1 MHIYRWD
8 LDKTYL
14 DTDFGSLRGL
24 VRAATE
30 KASQK
35 RAVPGAPALLRG
47 LSSDE
52 RDRILIL
59 SGSPT
64 QMRDVLEEKLRLD
77 GIRFESLTLKD
88 NLNNLRRGRFRAI
101 RGQFGYKLPALLAS
115 RADES
120 SLARETLFG
129 DDAEVDALIYSVYA
143 DALSGRLP
151 PAQVSRI
158 LEAAGAYP
166 DRIEQA
172 MLSMSQLTPSDVVE
186 DVFIHLEQSSP
197 PRRFAPLGHR
207 VVPVFSWWQAAL
219 VLYERGRLDGM
230 TLEAVMAEVVEAES
244 LELWALS
251 GLAQDLVRRGH
262 VSPAVFDDL
271 NSEAAAFCHRAVSR
285 IPDQRPAEPVPEEV
299 DYIELLNHWD
309 KD

>member
-14 DTDFGSLRGL
+14 ETDFGSLRGL

-47 LSSDE
+47 LGRDE
-52 RDRILIL
+52 KDRILIL

-77 GIRFESLTLKD
+77 GICFESLTLKD

-115 RADES
+115 RAEES
-120 SLARETLFG
+120 TQARETLFG

-143 DALSGRLP
+143 DALSGSLQ

-166 DRIEQA
+166 DRIDLA
-172 MLSMSQLTPSDVVE
+172 MLSMSQLESSDVVE
-186 DVFIHLEQSSP
+186 DVFIHLEQGSP
-197 PRRFAPLGHR
+197 PQRFASLGHR

-219 VLYERGRLDGM
+219 VLYERGRLEGV

-262 VSPAVFDDL
+262 ASPAVFDGL
-271 NSEAAAFCHRAVSR
+271 NSEAAAVCRRAVAR
-285 IPDQRPAEPVPEEV
+285 IPDQRPARQTPGSV
-299 DYIELLNHWD
+299 DYIALLHQWERD
-309 KD
+309 